1 MVGNIICDKEGNPL
15 NNGGQK
21 LSASSF
27 QPPIEVRKFFGHFQ
41 RDYLTAWLL
50 QRKPLDEFDGY
61 SLLDRTKLDQETF
74 GAFVGV
80 EFLPV
85 HKRWKW
91 KGRKN
96 TARNKLIGILAHL
109 IAGMLFPFV
118 YAQNERDEEDKMTA
132 RVMGIMVEEHLRKA
146 GYEIKFLYLTL
157 SALVNPAIFASVE
170 YVESLQKIKQQLKTG
185 EIKIIEAVDDMLS
198 GTMLHILPIDEL
210 LLGDFYSG
218 TGVIHTQPFI
228 FRQRRISYDY
238 AKSIHAKKYF
248 ENGKDLFDYVEAGKT
263 RWMSGDENNT
273 LFDVEWSE
281 ADGNFVQEVT
291 GYWRSEDL
299 EVVFVGGIPMCNY
312 KNIYN
317 SNPFSHRRMVLQ
329 KNEWLTVPVYPFAM
343 SGFEPI
349 DPNGRFVYF
358 KSGAFKEYW
367 EDKKL
372 NEIDRLLV
380 DGVKLDVMKP
390 IFASGVAK
398 FDSTVMVPGATVAM
412 PLNTKIDA
420 YSLGSNLTAAYKV
433 IMDANQDLS
442 ESTQDKVMQGSTQP
456 GITAT
461 QTVVAQRQARIFLGV
476 FGLMIANLVKQ
487 IGELAMD
494 CVIQYGTVGE
504 LDALL
509 PESLRMKYKVFLA
522 KGKDKGKNVT
532 NRIVFSDR
540 YMGKNLSKKEASERE
555 WELFEQAGGENTDQR
570 IYEVNPYRF
579 ARTRYSMFVDAD
591 KIVAR
596 SMGTDRQEKELA
608 FERLTDP
615 RVMPFTDPEAV
626 ANDFVIEEYADGDP
640 DRYKAKKGQEEM
652 MASLLGQAGQAKR
665 SVSSKEEIPTY

>member
-21 LSASSF
+21 LSAPSF

-329 KNEWLTVPVYPFAM
+329 KNEWLNVPVYPFAM

-390 IFASGVAK
+390 IFASGLAK

-412 PLNTKIDA
+412 PLNAKIDA